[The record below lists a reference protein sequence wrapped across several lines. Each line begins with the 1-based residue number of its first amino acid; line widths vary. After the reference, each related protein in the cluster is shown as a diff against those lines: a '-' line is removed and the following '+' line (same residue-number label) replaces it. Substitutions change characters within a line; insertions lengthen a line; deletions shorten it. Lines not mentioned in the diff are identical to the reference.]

1 MSIERIQI
9 SDFRAFPA
17 LAPADIV
24 LDGCNMLA
32 YGENGSGKSSI
43 YRALRGLFS
52 SSAQDIMPLHNVFT
66 DPPQPS
72 VRVTLTDK
80 TEYHWS
86 AAGHP
91 TADIQDVARKSAF
104 LSHTRLIEMNTGAT
118 PNDKP
123 ELFHVAVAHLI
134 ADFEATVTGGAK
146 RNVGE
151 LWQAVTNAFSR
162 TEQYAGGS
170 GQRRPKNFVAVL
182 QTALDEFNDGMG
194 QAITALEGQA
204 KPLLRRLVDV
214 LTQDALELVGFTFYG
229 VNYDAERK
237 TLRNVTLTA
246 NVNFRDHTP
255 PAHQS
260 FLNEGRQ
267 SALAIA
273 IYLAGRMA
281 CVPTT
286 DDALRLLV
294 FDDLLIS
301 LDHSHRRPVLEVIAT
316 EFKDWQIILLT
327 HDRFW
332 FEMAREQL
340 LGKPWKC
347 VEIYESVDGDG
358 LLRPSVWNSSENL
371 VDETLKQAKRFLDEN
386 PPQPAAAANYART
399 ACELALRRY
408 CRNHNILFA
417 YADDPQKIKLD
428 DLLKKAA
435 AHAAPDAG
443 RKAAIGGLNQ
453 HKKLI
458 LNPLSH
464 NPTQPIVKADVQAAI
479 TAVKAL
485 VTACSTKKKSV
496 TAVFSSSRF
505 PLRQR

>member
-1 MSIERIQI
+1 M
-9 SDFRAFPA
+9 
-17 LAPADIV
+17 
-24 LDGCNMLA
+24 
-32 YGENGSGKSSI
+32 
-43 YRALRGLFS
+43 
-52 SSAQDIMPLHNVFT
+52 HNVFT
-66 DPPQPS
+66 DPAQPS

-80 TEYHWS
+80 TEHHWS

-91 TADIQDVARKSAF
+91 TAAVQDVARKSAF
-104 LSHTRLIEMNTGAT
+104 LSHTRLTEMNTGAT

-123 ELFHVAVAHLI
+123 ELFHVAVERLI
-134 ADFEATVTGGAK
+134 ADYEATVSGGNK
-146 RNVGE
+146 RTIGE
-151 LWQAVTNAFSR
+151 LWNAVTNAFSR

-170 GQRRPKNFVAVL
+170 GTRRPKNFVAVL
-182 QTALDEFNDGMG
+182 QGAIDEFNDGLG
-194 QAITALEGQA
+194 QAITALEGHA
-204 KPLLRRLVDV
+204 KPLLRRLIDA

-229 VNYDAERK
+229 INYDSESK
-237 TLRNVTLTA
+237 SLRNVTLTV
-246 NVNFRDHTP
+246 NVKFRDHAP

-281 CVPTT
+281 SVPS
-286 DDALRLLV
+286 DDALKLLV
-294 FDDLLIS
+294 LDDLLIS
-301 LDHSHRRPVLEVIAT
+301 LDHTHRRPVLDVIAK
-316 EFKDWQIILLT
+316 EFKDWQIILMT

-347 VEIYESVDGDG
+347 IEIYESVDKDG
-358 LLRPSVWNSSENL
+358 LLRPCVWETKDDL
-371 VDETLKQAKRFLDEN
+371 VAETLKQAGRFLDD
-386 PPQPAAAANYART
+386 PYPQPAAAANYART

-408 CRNHNILFA
+408 CRNHNIPFA

-435 AHAAPDAG
+435 THAEAEPD
-443 RKAAIGGLNQ
+443 RKAAIEGIKQ

-479 TAVKAL
+479 TAVQTL
-485 VTACSTKKKSV
+485 VAACSTKKKN
-496 TAVFSSSRF
+496 
-505 PLRQR
+505 P

>member
-1 MSIERIQI
+1 
-9 SDFRAFPA
+9 
-17 LAPADIV
+17 
-24 LDGCNMLA
+24 
-32 YGENGSGKSSI
+32 
-43 YRALRGLFS
+43 
-52 SSAQDIMPLHNVFT
+52 
-66 DPPQPS
+66 
-72 VRVTLTDK
+72 
-80 TEYHWS
+80 
-86 AAGHP
+86 
-91 TADIQDVARKSAF
+91 
-104 LSHTRLIEMNTGAT
+104 
-118 PNDKP
+118 
-123 ELFHVAVAHLI
+123 
-134 ADFEATVTGGAK
+134 
-146 RNVGE
+146 
-151 LWQAVTNAFSR
+151 
-162 TEQYAGGS
+162 
-170 GQRRPKNFVAVL
+170 
-182 QTALDEFNDGMG
+182 MG

-229 VNYDAERK
+229 VNYDPERK

-286 DDALRLLV
+286 DAALRLLV

-316 EFKDWQIILLT
+316 EFKDWQIVLLT

-340 LGKPWKC
+340 LDKPWKC
-347 VEIYESVDGDG
+347 VEIYENVDGDG
-358 LLRPSVWNSSENL
+358 LLRPSIWETKDDL
-371 VDETLKQAKRFLDEN
+371 VAETLKQAARFLDN
-386 PPQPAAAANYART
+386 PLPQPAAAANYART

-408 CRNHNILFA
+408 CRNHNIPFA

-435 AHAAPDAG
+435 IHAEAEPD
-443 RKAAIGGLNQ
+443 RKAAIEGIKQ

-464 NPTQPIVKADVQAAI
+464 NPTQPIVKADVLAAI
-479 TAVKAL
+479 TAVQTL
-485 VTACSTKKKSV
+485 VAACSTKKKN
-496 TAVFSSSRF
+496 
-505 PLRQR
+505 P

>member
-1 MSIERIQI
+1 MAAGGNIAIERIQI

-17 LAPADIV
+17 VAPADIV
-24 LDGCNMLA
+24 LSGSNLLA

-52 SSAQDIMPLHNVFT
+52 STAQDIMPLHNVFT

-72 VRVTLTDK
+72 VRVILTDK

-86 AAGHP
+86 AGGHP

-104 LSHTRLIEMNTGAT
+104 LSHTRLIEMNTGAS
-118 PNDKP
+118 PNVKP
-123 ELFHVAVAHLI
+123 NLFDVAIDRLLV
-134 ADFEATVTGGAK
+134 DFEATVAGGT
-146 RNVGE
+146 RRSIGE
-151 LWQAVTNAFSR
+151 LWADVEKAFAAR
-162 TEQYAGGS
+162 VQTAKGE
-170 GQRRPKNFVAVL
+170 RRPQHYIRDMQNACE
-182 QTALDEFNDGMG
+182 QFNDGMK
-194 QAITALEGQA
+194 QAIEVLEKHA
-204 KPLLRRLVDV
+204 KPILRRLIDV
-214 LTQDALELVGFTFYG
+214 LSQDALDLIGFTFYG
-229 VNYDAERK
+229 ISYDEEARTINNKEFFADVK
-237 TLRNVTLTA
+237 
-246 NVNFRDHTP
+246 FRDHTP
-255 PAHQS
+255 AAHQN

-281 CVPTT
+281 CVPSN

-294 FDDLLIS
+294 LDDLLIS
-301 LDHSHRRPVLEVIAT
+301 LDHSHRRPVLEVVAT

-340 LGKPWKC
+340 LDKPWRC
-347 VEIYESVDGDG
+347 IEIYENVDGDG
-358 LLRPSVWNSSENL
+358 LLRPSIWETKDDL
-371 VDETLKQAKRFLDEN
+371 VAETLKQAGRFLDD
-386 PPQPAAAANYART
+386 PLPQPAAAANYART

-408 CRNHNILFA
+408 CRNHNIPFA

-428 DLLKKAA
+428 DLLKNAA
-435 AHAAPDAG
+435 AHADTDAD
-443 RKAAIGGLNQ
+443 RKAAIDGIKQ

-479 TAVKAL
+479 AAVQVL
-485 VTACSTKKKSV
+485 VTACSTKKKN
-496 TAVFSSSRF
+496 
-505 PLRQR
+505 P